1 MAQPFYPADDDVGF
15 DPQTRRGISSMPHFQ
30 SDIQQENIDRSLSC
44 ISAGLDAEA
53 KSQGRGQTRRRI
65 PVACQRCR
73 KRKIRCSGD
82 VGDGQGCSNCRSSGN
97 TLCQFLRAS
106 EPSRACL
113 LHLLHANGLGSAPVW
128 PYPANEMVSRSY
140 APSSSRTRSVP
151 CNLSHQRVP
160 SFSRPPDYEVSSIT
174 PSPYARQSFSFEPT
188 SNYEPESSV
197 QNAQAT
203 PAYVLPSSPQVLLA
217 DYSGLHW
224 NPRGWG
230 ADLPC
235 TRAPADAIAPEHDTA
250 PSLTLSAY
258 PFVVPSQGQQT
269 NEVHSMV
276 PAQSSVIPP
285 VQGPERENADSNNRD
300 PFFEN
305 GSGPVTTADAPP
317 PPNEYSRPPH
327 YWVSRYESQTS
338 RSPISQMAFETAA
351 MGRRMIPSSRSDM
364 TFSYLPVASSGAP
377 STMMSSS
384 ESYAGLDSTTPVAE
398 AATEFRGDTSAQYRS
413 FLRSTRRM
421 TPFTDPRPGTY
432 GYSRPAYRNR
442 PETDSSSDNTLVSGL
457 QYTRPTAPAI
467 LPEMDEKPNLAT
479 LIDTPTYPG
488 LCSQ

>member
-15 DPQTRRGISSMPHFQ
+15 DPQTRRGISSLPPFQ
-30 SDIQQENIDRSLSC
+30 NDLQQENIDRSLSC

-53 KSQGRGQTRRRI
+53 KSQGRAQTRRRI

-82 VGDGQGCSNCRSSGN
+82 VGDGQGCSNCQSSGN
-97 TLCQFLRAS
+97 TLCQFLRVNS
-106 EPSRACL
+106 EILQPK
-113 LHLLHANGLGSAPVW
+113 SAPAW

-151 CNLSHQRVP
+151 SNLCHHRAP

-174 PSPYARQSFSFEPT
+174 PSPYGRQSFSFEPT
-188 SNYEPESSV
+188 TNYEPESSA

-224 NPRGWG
+224 NPRVCG
-230 ADLPC
+230 AGLPG
-235 TRAPADAIAPEHDTA
+235 TRAPADAIAPEHDTE

-258 PFVVPSQGQQT
+258 PFVVPSQGPQT
-269 NEVHSMV
+269 NEVHSTV
-276 PAQSSVIPP
+276 PAHSSVITP
-285 VQGPERENADSNNRD
+285 VQGPEREDADSDNRD
-300 PFFEN
+300 PFREN
-305 GSGPVTTADAPP
+305 ASGPVTTADAPP

-327 YWVSRYESQTS
+327 YWVSRYESRTS

-351 MGRRMIPSSRSDM
+351 MGRRIIPSSGSDM

-377 STMMSSS
+377 STMMPSS
-384 ESYAGLDSTTPVAE
+384 ESYAGLDSTAPVAE
-398 AATEFRGDTSAQYRS
+398 AATEFREDTSAQYRS

-442 PETDSSSDNTLVSGL
+442 PETNSSSDNTLVSGL